1 VAKQRFTK
9 KQLAWRPN
17 TPKPRRSTK
26 IMFASVLLTLQALA
40 MVFAGLAMFGLR
52 GRLDGGVPALVACL
66 ILAAAMIVACA
77 FLKKS
82 WGIGLGWALQ
92 VVTVAFGILEP
103 AMYVVG
109 VAFLLMWA
117 YCVIKGGQMDRIDDE
132 REREQ
137 REWEAAH
144 PEQR

>member
-52 GRLDGGVPALVACL
+52 GRLDGGVPEG
-66 ILAAAMIVACA
+66 
-77 FLKKS
+77 KK
-82 WGIGLGWALQ
+82 
-92 VVTVAFGILEP
+92 
-103 AMYVVG
+103 
-109 VAFLLMWA
+109 
-117 YCVIKGGQMDRIDDE
+117 
-132 REREQ
+132 
-137 REWEAAH
+137 
-144 PEQR
+144 